1 MSEYSPQGPLR
12 PHGFSQVHFLPEPEK
27 ADLLISKQADAGLFI
42 QRPDGTQ
49 VELKADPT
57 CYAVAVQGDDVW
69 GLVRFRSTEGK
80 PFVFAIGF
88 CDHVQTNKFHHNGL
102 AAAFGQFMAEWSGVA
117 DTILVRPGLSK
128 LIEAEGGQA

>member
-1 MSEYSPQGPLR
+1 MSDYTPRGPLR

-27 ADLLISKQADAGLFI
+27 ADLLICKQADAGLFV

-49 VELKADPT
+49 VELAADPT
-57 CYAVAVQGDDVW
+57 CFAVAVQGGDVW
-69 GLVRFRSTEGK
+69 SLVRFRSTDGK

-88 CDHVQTNKFHHNGL
+88 CDHVQTNKFHHHGL
-102 AAAFGQFMAEWSGVA
+102 AAALGQFMAEWAGVA

-128 LIEAEGGQA
+128 LIEAEGGRA